1 MEGNKLGKKQKISP
15 EKCCKIVALFRCIHP
30 TAEIRLAA
38 GREYYLQHLQPMAL
52 MAANSLFMNGYLNIK
67 GSDIHQTIE
76 LIESSGYS
84 VESDV
89 DLTELKASAK
99 TNDVIQQFN
108 QSSLELKSKDDLI
121 LA

>member
-1 MEGNKLGKKQKISP
+1 
-15 EKCCKIVALFRCIHP
+15 
-30 TAEIRLAA
+30 
-38 GREYYLQHLQPMAL
+38 MAL